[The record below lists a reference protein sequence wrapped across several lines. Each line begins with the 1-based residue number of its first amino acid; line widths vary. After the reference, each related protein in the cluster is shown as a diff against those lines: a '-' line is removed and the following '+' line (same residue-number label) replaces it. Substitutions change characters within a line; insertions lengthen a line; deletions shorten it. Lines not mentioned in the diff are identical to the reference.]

1 MVRAAAV
8 GGLDS
13 LAPEPRI
20 EAAAPLLE
28 DPLRLVRVEAARV
41 LASVPAERF
50 GPRQR
55 RVFEAALAEYE
66 EAQRVQADMPSAHL
80 NLGVLRANRGDR
92 DLAERS
98 YLKALWLDP
107 GFLPARA
114 NLAHLYNQ
122 MGRNQDA
129 ERVLREGIARVPEAG
144 DLHYSLGL
152 LLAEEGRLEEAAEA
166 LGVAVLRLPGRARV
180 RYNRGLALQR
190 LGRHAEAEAALL
202 AAHQLDARDPA
213 ITNAL
218 AIFYAQ
224 QQRWQRA
231 LPFAE
236 KLVKLAPEAP
246 GTRQLLWRI
255 REELSASADSG

>member
-1 MVRAAAV
+1 
-8 GGLDS
+8 
-13 LAPEPRI
+13 
-20 EAAAPLLE
+20 
-28 DPLRLVRVEAARV
+28 
-41 LASVPAERF
+41 
-50 GPRQR
+50 
-55 RVFEAALAEYE
+55 
-66 EAQRVQADMPSAHL
+66 MPSAHL
-80 NLGVLRANRGDR
+80 NLGALRASMGDR

-98 YLKALWLDP
+98 YRKALWLDP

-144 DLHYSLGL
+144 ELHYSLGL

-166 LGVAVLRLPGRARV
+166 LGAAVVRLPGRARV

-202 AAHQLDARDPA
+202 AAHQLDTRDPA
-213 ITNAL
+213 IANAL
-218 AIFYAQ
+218 AILYAQ
-224 QQRWQRA
+224 QQRWEKA

-236 KLVKLAPEAP
+236 ALVELAPQAP
-246 GTRQLLWRI
+246 GPRQLLGRI